1 MKVYIVIFCFLFSWS
16 LIGQCSL
23 SIKGTT
29 QDQNHHE
36 ILSYAT
42 IFIPEL
48 SKGAVADEK
57 GNFSIDSLCP
67 GLIHLE
73 VTHIGCE
80 SKSFYLNLLNDT
92 TLILLLEHHEEVL
105 SEVTIVD
112 HNHQHSM
119 SQSVYSIGGDK
130 LKQLKGHTLADI
142 AAALP
147 GVDIIKTGSNVT
159 KPIIQGLSG
168 NRIAVVSDGVILESQ
183 QWGIDHAPEISGDG
197 ADKVSVIKSSAP
209 ILYGTQAMGGVILVE
224 SAKAILDPHLHGD
237 VTSFFQSNGN
247 ALGLNTRLQKQFAD
261 LAVRGNVAFKKMGD
275 QKTDTY
281 LLNNT
286 GAEEY
291 SGNIKV
297 GKYDEKQSW
306 EIQGSYFSQNLG
318 ILRGA
323 HIGNINDL
331 KEALQ
336 RDVPFFTEE
345 TFSYEIAAPRQSVGH
360 LTTKAQYSKHF
371 GDENFLSVTYN
382 FQNNRRREF
391 DVRRAGRSDIPI
403 VDLNLASHVFNAS
416 LEKNNSINHTTL
428 FGLQYKFQN
437 NTNVAGTG
445 SLPLI
450 PDYLSFVPAVFAQHK
465 WKLGKLNLEFGARY
479 ENYLYKVY
487 PIRNNVVQDVKRQF
501 HAGALN
507 VGVNYLLQKTSIKA
521 DISFIARAPMI
532 NELYNSGLHQGIA
545 ALEFGDPNLNL
556 EKSLKSTLDLSHNFG
571 KAGTILTTIYL
582 QRVHNFIYFVP
593 QPEPQLTIRGAFLA
607 YNYQNTDALIGGLD
621 GMYVV
626 NLHKNLE
633 WSTKAAYIRARNTI
647 LKDEIVFT
655 PPLRVTSSINYDLA
669 LSKIKSSSLA
679 TKLAVAYSGK
689 QSHVDPSRDFQRA
702 PDAYTLINF
711 HLGYQANLFSNQIK
725 IELQIH
731 NILNRGYRDYLNR
744 LRYFANDLGRNITL
758 NMNYKF

>member
-1 MKVYIVIFCFLFSWS
+1 
-16 LIGQCSL
+16 L
-23 SIKGTT
+23 SIKGTA

-36 ILSYAT
+36 LLPYAT
-42 IFIPEL
+42 IFIPEV

-57 GNFSIDSLCP
+57 GNFRIDSLCP

-73 VTHIGCE
+73 VSHIGCE
-80 SKSFYLNLLNDT
+80 SRSFYLNLLRDT

-105 SEVTIVD
+105 SEVTILD

-130 LKQLKGHTLADI
+130 LKQLKGYTLADI

-224 SAKAILDPHLHGD
+224 SAKPILDPHLHGD

-247 ALGLNTRLQKQFAD
+247 AIGLNARLQKQVAD

-275 QKTDTY
+275 QKTDSY
-281 LLNNT
+281 FLNNT

-291 SGNIKV
+291 AGNIKV

-331 KEALQ
+331 KEALL
-336 RDVPFFTEE
+336 RPVPFFTEE
-345 TFSYEIAAPRQSVGH
+345 AFSYEIDAPSQSVGH

-371 GDENFLSVTYN
+371 GDENFLSVSYN

-416 LEKNNSINHTTL
+416 WERNKQANQTTVL
-428 FGLQYKFQN
+428 GLQYKFQN

-450 PDYLSFVPAVFAQHK
+450 PDYLSFIPAIFAQHK
-465 WKLGKLNLEFGARY
+465 WELGKLNLEFGARY

-487 PIRNNVVQDVKRQF
+487 PIRNNSVQDEQKQF

-507 VGVNYLLQKTSIKA
+507 VGLNYILEKTSIKG

-532 NELYNSGLHQGIA
+532 NELFNSGLHQGIA
-545 ALEFGDPNLNL
+545 ALEFGDPNLDL
-556 EKSLKSTLDLSHNFG
+556 EKSIKSTVDLSHNLG
-571 KAGTILTTIYL
+571 KAGTILATVYL
-582 QRVHNFIYFVP
+582 QRVNNFIYFVP
-593 QPEPQLTIRGAFLA
+593 QPEPQLTVRGAFLA
-607 YNYQNTDALIGGLD
+607 YNYQNTNALIGGFD

-626 NLHKNLE
+626 NIHKNIE

-655 PPLRVTSSINYDLA
+655 PPFRATTSLNYDLA
-669 LSKIKSSSLA
+669 LSKIKSRSLA
-679 TKLAVAYSGK
+679 SKIALAYSGR
-689 QSHVDPSRDFQRA
+689 QSNVDPSSDFQLA
-702 PDAYTLINF
+702 PDAYTLVNLHI
-711 HLGYQANLFSNQIK
+711 GYNATLFANQVK
-725 IELQIH
+725 IELQI
-731 NILNRGYRDYLNR
+731 LNLFNKEYRDYLNR
-744 LRYFANDLGRNITL
+744 LRYFANDLGRNISL
-758 NMNYKF
+758 NVNYKF